1 MQYVNKGKK
10 FVSISYT
17 FPKKKLR
24 QGPSLSG
31 ILLFIGLYVEFN
43 VYICSVFTN
52 K

>member
-1 MQYVNKGKK
+1 MQYVNKGEKLGQYILY
-10 FVSISYT
+10 IS
-17 FPKKKLR
+17 KKKLR

>member
-1 MQYVNKGKK
+1 MLTKGKNWS
-10 FVSISYT
+10 VGYILYIS
-17 FPKKKLR
+17 KKKLR
-24 QGPSLSG
+24 QAPSLSG